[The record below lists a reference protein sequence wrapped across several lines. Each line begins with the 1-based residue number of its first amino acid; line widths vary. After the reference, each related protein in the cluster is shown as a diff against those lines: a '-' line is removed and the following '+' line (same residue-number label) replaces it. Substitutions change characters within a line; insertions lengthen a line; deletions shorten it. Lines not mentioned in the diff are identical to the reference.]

1 MSLRPEQCPF
11 PPALR
16 LLSWEQLGY
25 SWERIQRILGLVTGL
40 MKFFRSHAL
49 FSLTSSPEQRLL
61 LLSGSPS
68 TIMRD
73 NPAIPGE
80 SLLLAFPH
88 IILDAILDKL
98 LQPHDPSYFETSP
111 PSSPMIMRAHH

>member
-1 MSLRPEQCPF
+1 
-11 PPALR
+11 
-16 LLSWEQLGY
+16 
-25 SWERIQRILGLVTGL
+25 
-40 MKFFRSHAL
+40 
-49 FSLTSSPEQRLL
+49 
-61 LLSGSPS
+61 
-68 TIMRD
+68 MRD